1 MRRRKWLALYLM
13 IVVLISACS
22 VEVSDQ
28 PAATTEAAESGE
40 PPTPE
45 TNDQDQASPTV
56 EVSEPPSDG
65 EPLLQELDLEGKLY
79 YVGFKADRPNLL
91 TLDLFT
97 GEETTLFT
105 PPENAWLSEVA
116 ASPDGSQLLLAYGP
130 PPEAG
135 QVQFGFTDLFVM
147 PADASAEPQPL
158 LRREDPSETYF
169 NISWPLED
177 WIYYAHFSPTAD
189 EDGIVTY
196 LSQVERLQVA
206 NGQVEVLAEAAAWP
220 RASRDGSLL
229 AYITDQNEFMLA
241 SADGSDPRTL
251 LDPALFEAVDA
262 PLFSPDNSRICFS
275 AVESS
280 TALSPSIWDR
290 LLGVKV
296 ASAHS
301 VPSDWYC
308 MPLDGSE
315 EPNQVTHLNA
325 IGLYGDFD
333 PSGQNWAFVSSEGV
347 NMMKADGSDLRRLKD
362 IPTTGTV
369 DWVP

>member
-1 MRRRKWLALYLM
+1 MNKKWLAILLM
-13 IVVLISACS
+13 ISIFLSACS

-28 PAATTEAAESGE
+28 LAATLAATDVSESPTTEGNNQGHAS
-40 PPTPE
+40 PTPE
-45 TNDQDQASPTV
+45 ANKPAV
-56 EVSEPPSDG
+56 EG
-65 EPLLQELDLEGKLY
+65 ELHWQELALEGMLY

-91 TLDLFT
+91 TLDLSD
-97 GEETTLFT
+97 GEENTVFV

-135 QVQFGFTDLFVM
+135 QVQFGFTDLYVM
-147 PADASAEPQPL
+147 PADGSAEPQPL
-158 LRREDPSETYF
+158 LTRADPSETYF
-169 NISWPLED
+169 NISWPVED
-177 WIYYAHFSPTAD
+177 WVYYAHFTPLAD
-189 EDGIVTY
+189 DDGIITY

-206 NGQVEVLAEAAAWP
+206 SGQVEDLAIGAAWP
-220 RASRDGSLL
+220 RVSRDGTLL
-229 AYITDQNEFMLA
+229 AYVTDENEFILA
-241 SADGSDPRTL
+241 AADGTDPKRL

-262 PLFSPDNSRICFS
+262 PLFSPDNSLICFS
-275 AVESS
+275 AVEPS
-280 TALSPSIWDR
+280 TALSSGFWDR

-308 MPLDGSE
+308 RPLDGSE
-315 EPNQVTHLNA
+315 APEQVTHLNA

-333 PSGQNWAFVSSEGV
+333 PTGQNWAFVSSDGV
-347 NMMKADGSDLRRLKD
+347 NMMKADGSELRRLKD
-362 IPTTGTV
+362 IPTTGSV